1 MDKKNP
7 HNQNEDADLDTE
19 LEDGLVKEL
28 GEDDEKPKTPGIEET
43 GFDELEDLEETDD
56 SDTKE
61 L

>member
-1 MDKKNP
+1 MDKK
-7 HNQNEDADLDTE
+7 HIYNQKEDVDLDTE

-28 GEDDEKPKTPGIEET
+28 GEDDEKPKTPGIEEA

>member
-1 MDKKNP
+1 MDKKHP
-7 HNQNEDADLDTE
+7 HNQNEDVDLDTE

-28 GEDDEKPKTPGIEET
+28 GEDDEKPKIPGVEEV